1 MAPHQFEYHYHAI
14 AYILIVIDDQCT
26 DFSRRHACVVR
37 EAGDHMI
44 GPGMQT
50 RAVHR
55 LHGKC
60 VSTWR
65 TGRWQSA
72 RPIRIFY
79 RYGPE

>member
-1 MAPHQFEYHYHAI
+1 
-14 AYILIVIDDQCT
+14 
-26 DFSRRHACVVR
+26 
-37 EAGDHMI
+37 
-44 GPGMQT
+44 MQT